1 MKPTL
6 KMDHFPAL
14 RGEIRRVDAPSAEKG
29 ELCAICLTEFES
41 QNEEA
46 GKYNDQNGKFTEV
59 SVEGQKGSYFP
70 VGVLLISDYLDFA
83 SIDSILNVAYL

>member
-6 KMDHFPAL
+6 KMGSFSI

-46 GKYNDQNGKFTEV
+46 GKYNDQNGTFHGNFWVK
-59 SVEGQKGSYFP
+59 VEREIHFP
-70 VGVLLISDYLDFA
+70 GKVFCWFPIILILHP
-83 SIDSILNVAYL
+83 

>member
-6 KMDHFPAL
+6 KIGSFSL
-14 RGEIRRVDAPSAEKG
+14 QGEIRRVDAPSAEKG

-46 GKYNDQNGKFTEV
+46 GKYNDQNGTFHGIFGSRSKGKFSSQ
-59 SVEGQKGSYFP
+59 SVFC
-70 VGVLLISDYLDFA
+70 
-83 SIDSILNVAYL
+83 